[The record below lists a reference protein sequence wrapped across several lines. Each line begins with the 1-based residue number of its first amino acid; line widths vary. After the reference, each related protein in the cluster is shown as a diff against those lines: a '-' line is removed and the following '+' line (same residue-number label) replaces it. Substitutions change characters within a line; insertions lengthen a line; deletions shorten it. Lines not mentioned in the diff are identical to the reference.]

1 MGNSYGNDATMIA
14 KGPRP
19 LGRTAMLKQ
28 IRKLAADQS
37 GATAVEYGAL
47 VMFVGL
53 AIVLALEG
61 IGLSLE
67 GTFTAL
73 KSVFASAGT
82 GNGG

>member
-1 MGNSYGNDATMIA
+1 M
-14 KGPRP
+14 
-19 LGRTAMLKQ
+19 KQ
-28 IRKLAADQS
+28 IRKFAADQS

-53 AIVLALEG
+53 ALVVTLEA

-82 GNGG
+82 GTGG